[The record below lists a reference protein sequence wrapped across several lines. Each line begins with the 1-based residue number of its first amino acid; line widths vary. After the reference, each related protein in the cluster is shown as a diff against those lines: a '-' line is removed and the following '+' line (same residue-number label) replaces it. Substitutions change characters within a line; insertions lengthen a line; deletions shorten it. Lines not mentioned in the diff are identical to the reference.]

1 MRDLRTP
8 LVVLVAAFAF
18 ASYDRGAH
26 AAEQSEIDSVL
37 REAVERGDIPGVVA
51 MAATSEKILYQGAY
65 GKRFVGQ
72 DEDMTLDSVFWIASM
87 TKPVTS
93 VAAMQLVEEGHLSL
107 DTPASQYLPS
117 FAELRV
123 LEGIDATTHK
133 LQLRP
138 PKGPVTARQLLTHT
152 AGFGY
157 EMWNPLLHDA
167 MVAGMLPSIEEPK
180 DGFLKAPLVADP
192 GEQWQYG
199 INTNWLGRLVE
210 NVRGTDLD
218 QALATHVLRPLRMDD
233 THFNLPADK
242 VPRLVTLH
250 VRQNDGTLVETPR
263 STPALVTYFDG
274 GGGLLSTAADYA
286 RFLRALLRKGELD
299 GVRIL
304 QVETVAM
311 MGQNQIGT
319 FEAGKMRTVMPQLSN
334 DVDFFPGSANRFGL
348 GFLINTQ
355 PVDGGRAAGSLAWA
369 GLFNTYFWLDPKR
382 DVCGVLMTQILP
394 FYDSKVVELLNQ
406 FERAVYTHSKE

>member
-1 MRDLRTP
+1 MWQHLLLAP
-8 LVVLVAAFAF
+8 F
-18 ASYDRGAH
+18 DRGSQ

-37 REAVERGDIPGVVA
+37 REAVERGDVPGVVA
-51 MAATSEKILYQGAY
+51 MAATSEKIIYEAAY

-72 DEDMTLDSVFWIASM
+72 SEEMTLDSVFWIASM

-107 DTPASQYLPS
+107 DTPASQYLPG
-117 FAELRV
+117 FAELQV

-138 PKGPVTARQLLTHT
+138 PKRPVTARHLLTHA

-167 MVAGMLPSIEEPK
+167 MVAGMLPGIEEPG

-199 INTNWLGRLVE
+199 ISTNWLGRIVE

-218 QALATHVLRPLRMDD
+218 QALATHVFRPLRMDD
-233 THFNLPADK
+233 THFNLPASK

-250 VRQNDGTLVETPR
+250 ARQNDGTLVETPR

-274 GGGLLSTAADYA
+274 GGGLLSTAADYT
-286 RFLRALLRKGELD
+286 RFLRALLRGGELD
-299 GVRIL
+299 GVQIL
-304 QVETVAM
+304 KADTVAL
-311 MGQNQIGT
+311 MGKNQIGEL
-319 FEAGKMRTVMPQLSN
+319 EAGKMRTVMPQLSN

-355 PVDGGRAAGSLAWA
+355 PVDGGRAAESLAWA
-369 GLFNTYFWLDPKR
+369 GLFNTYFWVDPKQ

-394 FYDSKVVELLNQ
+394 FYDAKAIELLGQ
-406 FERAVYTHSKE
+406 FERAVYKHTKE